1 MGSLIDR
8 QGLVI
13 PYTHSWCV
21 ANENKLKKE
30 DLMGS
35 AG

>member
-1 MGSLIDR
+1 MIVLCLRLSKGHSRVQSLIDR

-13 PYTHSWCV
+13 YHPQT
-21 ANENKLKKE
+21 
-30 DLMGS
+30 